1 MKKNKHK
8 INPTLGTFIVALTVG
23 VMFGFLISS
32 AFTLYT
38 DGHTTTAGILAG
50 IGAFM
55 LWASGAV
62 TGIVQAVIAYEE
74 EGRRGR

>member
-1 MKKNKHK
+1 MRKPKT
-8 INPTLGTFIVALTVG
+8 NPHVLVFIVAVTVG
-23 VMFGFLISS
+23 IMFGFLISS

-38 DGHTTTAGILAG
+38 DGHTNTAAILAG
-50 IGAFM
+50 VGAFM

-62 TGIVQAVIAYEE
+62 TGIVQAVIVYEE